1 MSQGVP
7 IVNGQNPKPKSPSCW
22 TVGCGF
28 WIIILIFSM
37 FAIPRDKNG
46 NVVEKT
52 KTKQEIKLEKVK
64 QAEVNKRFT
73 AINKIITDAGGQME
87 VSNVTISITLPG
99 AVSEYEAERVAKMVS
114 DRTGTFHV
122 VRVYDN
128 AGLLRARL

>member
-28 WIIILIFSM
+28 WIIILVISM

>member
-1 MSQGVP
+1 MNQGVP
-7 IVNGQNPKPKSPSCW
+7 VRDVKNPKSKSPSCW
-22 TVGCGF
+22 TLGCGF
-28 WIIILIFSM
+28 WIIMFVVTMFS
-37 FAIPRDKNG
+37 IPRDKNG
-46 NVVEKT
+46 KVVEKT
-52 KTKQEIKLEKVK
+52 KTNQEIKLEKAK
-64 QAEVNKRFT
+64 QAEINKRFT

-87 VSNVTISITLPG
+87 VSNATISITLPG